1 MVVLV
6 TGSSGFIGTNLCKYL
21 KSKLGWSVW
30 GVDINPPQVPDDLD
44 VFLQLDLTS
53 KSFVDEI
60 LQRCD
65 GKVDYVFHLAA
76 QTSGRVS
83 EEDPILDISS
93 NCIGVAQI
101 VKFCELKG
109 EMLGQFPKLIFTS
122 SMAVYGDSLLPFTEN
137 GALNPSS
144 TYGVSKIF
152 GEKMLSKYRTVGG
165 DYCIARLFNCYGPYQ
180 DMNNDKQGMLSIF
193 MEQAIRNKKFKV
205 TGSLERTRD
214 FVYVDD
220 VVTIL
225 TNSDFL
231 KQKYTIINV
240 CSGIEITVQELI
252 EKIGAK
258 YNLAGDSLIID
269 QLGEHAG
276 DMNRSLGDNASLKK
290 LIPSQSMVSLDEGL
304 TRFMRHL
311 NG

>member
-30 GVDINPPQVPDDLD
+30 GVDINPPQVADDLD
-44 VFLQLDLTS
+44 VFLQLDLS
-53 KSFVDEI
+53 NKSFLDEI

-76 QTSGRVS
+76 KTSGRVS
-83 EEDPILDISS
+83 EDDPILDISS
-93 NCIGVAQI
+93 NCIGVAKI

-109 EMLGQFPKLIFTS
+109 AMLGQFPKLIFTS
-122 SMAVYGDSLLPFTEN
+122 SMAVYGDSPLPFTEN
-137 GALNPSS
+137 GTLNPSS

-152 GEKMLSKYRTVGG
+152 GEKMLLKYRAVGG

-180 DMNNDKQGMLSIF
+180 DMNNHKQGMLSIF

-220 VVTIL
+220 IVAIL
-225 TNSDFL
+225 ANSDFL
-231 KQKYTIINV
+231 KQKHTIINV
-240 CSGIEITVQELI
+240 CSGIEVTVQELI

-258 YNLAGDSLIID
+258 YNLNGYSLVIE
-269 QLGEHAG
+269 QLGRHAG
-276 DMNRSLGDNASLKK
+276 DMNR
-290 LIPSQSMVSLDEGL
+290 
-304 TRFMRHL
+304 
-311 NG
+311 